1 MKLSAPIYLLKRKAK
16 RIAHEEGLPLHAAL
30 DRVARDEGFQTWS
43 LLASRFSSVTVPNGM
58 LPRLTGGDL
67 LLLGAR
73 PGHGKTLL
81 GLELLLEAARAGRR
95 AVFFTLEYT
104 EQDVLLRIGRLEKG
118 APCSGHGVDIV
129 TSDEICADYVIRYL
143 SGMPC
148 GTVAVIDYLQIL
160 DQRRDTPHLSEQIIA
175 LQAFARQTGMI
186 LAFISQ
192 IHRSYDPAAK
202 PVPDIEDL
210 RLPNRV
216 ELGHFSKAC
225 FLHAGQMRFQAL
237 R

>member
-30 DRVARDEGFQTWS
+30 DRVARDEGFPAWS
-43 LLASRFSSVTVPNGM
+43 LLSSRLPANAVPDEM

-81 GLELLLEAARAGRR
+81 GLKLLLEAVRIGRR

-104 EQDVLLRIGRLEKG
+104 EQEVLSRIDRLETG
-118 APCSGHGVDIV
+118 APGSGHGMDIV
-129 TSDEICADYVIRYL
+129 TSDEICADYIIRYL
-143 SGMPC
+143 SGAPF

-160 DQRRDTPHLSEQIIA
+160 DQRRDTPHLSEQVVA

-216 ELGHFSKAC
+216 ELDHFTKAC
-225 FLHAGQMRFQAL
+225 FLHSGQMRFQAL